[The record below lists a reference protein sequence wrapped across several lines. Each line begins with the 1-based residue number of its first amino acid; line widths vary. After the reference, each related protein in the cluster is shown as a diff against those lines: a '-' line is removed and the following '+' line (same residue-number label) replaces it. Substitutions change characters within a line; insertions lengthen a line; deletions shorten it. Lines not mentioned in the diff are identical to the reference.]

1 MKKLFLSAA
10 AILCTAGVF
19 AQSSLGYQ
27 IKAGVNFPS
36 YSYGSTNNL
45 SDTKSTTNFY
55 VSGLLDVKA
64 SEYFSIQPGVSLQ
77 GKGAK
82 LSVVEAGNSTF
93 TEKQNTMWLEI
104 PVNLVAKI
112 PTGETGNFFVGAGP
126 YVSFGLSGKNKYEYD
141 NANNSNANTSRET
154 KFKFGKDETLKG
166 TDFGVNFLAGYQFKS
181 GISINGGYGLGLVNI
196 AGAKSRSNEIKNR
209 VWSVGIGFGL

>member
-1 MKKLFLSAA
+1 MKKLILSTAA
-10 AILCTAGVF
+10 LLCSAGLF

-27 IKAGVNFPS
+27 IRGGVNFPS
-36 YSYGSTNNL
+36 YNYGSENSL
-45 SDTKSTTNFY
+45 SDTKASTNFY
-55 VSGLLDVKA
+55 VSGFLDIKT
-64 SEYFSIQPGVSLQ
+64 SRYFSVQPGVSLQ

-82 LSVVEAGNSTF
+82 LSVVEAGSSKF

-104 PVNLVAKI
+104 PVNLVATI
-112 PTGETGNFFVGAGP
+112 PTGDAGNFFIGAGP
-126 YVSFGLSGKNKYEYD
+126 YVSFGLSGKNKYEYE
-141 NANNSNANTSRET
+141 NSNNSGSNSSSES

-166 TDFGVNFLAGYQFKS
+166 TDFGVNFLAGYQFRS

-196 AGAKSRSNEIKNR
+196 AGEKSRANTIKNR